1 MTAGLLLGMGSLVFS
16 GPLPRRAVVFWEEFE
31 RTGQTQNQV
40 SLQERVVF
48 SLLQAA
54 EHTEDHPQHSPHCI

>member
-1 MTAGLLLGMGSLVFS
+1 MTATLLLGMGGLVFS

-31 RTGQTQNQV
+31 RIGQTQNKV

-54 EHTEDHPQHSPHCI
+54 EQTENHPPQHSRCI